1 MWGFGVLIENIMG
14 KTSNSFVLYG
24 IIARGSSKQFLAS
37 NCLISNSLPC
47 ITLARQVH
55 GDVQYNP
62 FDVLL
67 TSATRFEAQ
76 LIVPSEVDIE
86 LEFHV

>member
-1 MWGFGVLIENIMG
+1 MG

-24 IIARGSSKQFLAS
+24 IIARGSSIQFLAS

-47 ITLARQVH
+47 ITLARQFH

-62 FDVLL
+62 FDVL
-67 TSATRFEAQ
+67 SNSETRFEVQ
-76 LIVPSEVDIE
+76 LLVPSGVDIE